1 MTSFR
6 LTPAARDSLK
16 TIAKYTETRWGKTQ
30 RDMYLHDIDAAFH
43 SLAAQPH
50 RGQIRPELHDELRSY
65 PIGNHTIYY
74 LCETKHI
81 TIVDIL
87 HQRMDASSRL
97 NQLTKL

>member
-1 MTSFR
+1 MTAFR
-6 LTPAARDSLK
+6 LTPAARESLK

-30 RDMYLHDIDAAFH
+30 RDAYLHEIDAAFH
-43 SLAAQPH
+43 SLASQPH
-50 RGQIRPELHDELRSY
+50 RGQDRPELYEELRSY
-65 PIGNHTIYY
+65 PIGSHTIYY

-97 NQLTKL
+97 KNNT